1 MRPHDSAEG
10 LGSLEAWLAGIADA
24 SRTLVEHAVG
34 HVDRLVEDVL
44 ADATDVARRAADL
57 FDDLVAS
64 LDERDPG

>member
-10 LGSLEAWLAGIADA
+10 FGSLEAWRADIVDA

-64 LDERDPG
+64 QGERDPR